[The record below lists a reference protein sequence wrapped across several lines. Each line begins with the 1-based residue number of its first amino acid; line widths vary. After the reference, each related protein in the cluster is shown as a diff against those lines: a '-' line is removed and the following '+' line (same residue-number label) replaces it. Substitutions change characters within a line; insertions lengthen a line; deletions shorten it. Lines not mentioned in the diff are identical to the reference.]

1 MPIRNYFYFHLFI
14 FVIIVLFTEEIWP
27 NSLLLIAQLVF
38 IPVLFLAI
46 LDRHSTFKKMY
57 PFIAIPTY
65 VAVAWMS
72 IFPSEL
78 DGVFAVFYFIF
89 TLYIALYGIH
99 RFFLRG
105 FIHIE
110 EFIIDI

>member
-1 MPIRNYFYFHLFI
+1 
-14 FVIIVLFTEEIWP
+14 
-27 NSLLLIAQLVF
+27 
-38 IPVLFLAI
+38 
-46 LDRHSTFKKMY
+46 
-57 PFIAIPTY
+57 IAIPTY

-110 EFIIDI
+110 EFIIDIGLLSLHIGGICLIAYTFDINTGFTPIITRLTDINFNYHSCLMLL